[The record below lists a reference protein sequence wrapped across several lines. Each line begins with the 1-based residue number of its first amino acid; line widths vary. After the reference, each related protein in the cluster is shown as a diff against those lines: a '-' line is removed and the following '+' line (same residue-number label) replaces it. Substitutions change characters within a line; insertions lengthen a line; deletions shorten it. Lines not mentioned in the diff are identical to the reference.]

1 MISFAR
7 SFTFTLRPMIART
20 ILPILAGV
28 LVPVLA
34 GAQDT
39 SRDTARTTPIVV
51 TATRSPLDAGRSPS
65 SVSVLSG
72 ERLRREGITLVA
84 DALRQVPGLTLAQT
98 GSYGGATSL
107 FVRGGESKFTKVL
120 IDGVPVNE
128 AGGAFDFSSLTT
140 DNIDRIEIVRGPAS
154 VLYGSDA
161 VAGVVQLFTRAGS
174 ARTTV
179 DLSARGGSF
188 GSYDVEGAVRGAH
201 STGTWS
207 LGGGGH
213 GTRGFQAFNS
223 NYHNAVASGLLSSAR
238 GAGDV
243 RLSFR
248 YTDVAFHYPTNG
260 SGEVVD
266 SNAVHREDRLAV
278 GVDGGYQI
286 TPRAAL
292 RLALASSDVHGVTDN
307 QPDSP
312 GDVGDYYFTTADRSH
327 RRSGDVR
334 LELALPADARV
345 TVGGQVERTW
355 QMSGTTSSFGDTPEY
370 SHSRRTTGG
379 YAQLLVAPAPFTA
392 TFGGRYEHNEQFGH
406 FATYRAAGSVQLP
419 AGTRVRASLGTAFR
433 EPTFLESYG
442 GGFVVGNA
450 ALRPEHALS
459 TDIGVEQ
466 HLGERLVLGATWFS
480 NSFRDLIDYRFSPS
494 GGADYFN
501 LARTRTAG
509 LELEGRATLGGGLH
523 ADAAF
528 TYLDTKVVDPGAS
541 TAATALFVA
550 GAHLLRR
557 PMHTLDAGVG
567 YRTPRGALELR
578 GRRVGSREDNYF
590 APDFTSSHVV
600 LPAYTR
606 ADLSSELA
614 LLPSRPS
621 GGSAVVT
628 LRVENLF
635 DARYTDVAGFN
646 YDFARTDDASLRQT
660 GYRTPERRVLAGLR
674 LAW

>member
-1 MISFAR
+1 MTSIAR
-7 SFTFTLRPMIART
+7 SLTSTLRPMTART
-20 ILPILAGV
+20 IFPILALATLPT
-28 LVPVLA
+28 LV

-39 SRDTARTTPIVV
+39 SRDTARTTPVVV
-51 TATRSPLDAGRSPS
+51 TATRSPLDAGRAPS

-72 ERLRREGITLVA
+72 EQLRRQGITLVS

-120 IDGVPVNE
+120 IDGIPVNE

-161 VAGVVQLFTRAGS
+161 VAGVVQLFTRPGS
-174 ARTTV
+174 ARTTAE
-179 DLSARGGSF
+179 LSARGGTF
-188 GSYDVEGAVRGAH
+188 GSYDVDGAVRGAGS
-201 STGTWS
+201 STTWS

-223 NYHNAVASGLLSSAR
+223 AYRSAVASGLVAAVR
-238 GAGDV
+238 GAGDA
-243 RLSFR
+243 RLSMR

-278 GVDGGYQI
+278 GMDAGYQL
-286 TPRAAL
+286 TTVAAL

-334 LELALPADARV
+334 LELSLPVDTRL
-345 TVGGQVERTW
+345 TLGGQVERKW
-355 QMSGTTSSFGDTPEY
+355 QESGTASSFGDTPPY

-392 TFGGRYEHNEQFGH
+392 TLGGRYEHNEQFGH

-419 AGTRVRASLGTAFR
+419 AGTRLRASLGTAFR

-442 GGFVVGNA
+442 GGFVTGNPS
-450 ALRPEHALS
+450 LDPEHAFS
-459 TDIGVEQ
+459 ADVGIEQ
-466 HLGERLVLGATWFS
+466 HLGERLVLGATWFG
-480 NSFRDLIDYRFSPS
+480 NSFRDLIDYQFSPS

-509 LELEGRATLGGGLH
+509 LEVESRATFAGGLH

-557 PMHTLDAGVG
+557 PMHTIDAGIG
-567 YRTPRGALELR
+567 YRSLRGALELR
-578 GRRVGSREDNYF
+578 GRRVGPREDNYF
-590 APDFTSSHVV
+590 APDFSSSHVV

-606 ADLSSELA
+606 ADLSGELA
-614 LLPSRPS
+614 LVPMRRS
-621 GGSAVVT
+621 GTSAVVT
-628 LRVENLF
+628 VRVENLF

-660 GYRTPERRVLAGLR
+660 GYRAPERRVLAGIR
-674 LAW
+674 LGW